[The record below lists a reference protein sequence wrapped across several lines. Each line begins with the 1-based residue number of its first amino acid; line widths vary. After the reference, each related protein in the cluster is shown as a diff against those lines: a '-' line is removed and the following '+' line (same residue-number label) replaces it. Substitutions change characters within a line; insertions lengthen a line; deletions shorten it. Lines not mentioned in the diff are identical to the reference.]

1 MPVFPDNTFRPKV
14 EVTRAEMAATVL
26 RAMGINE
33 SLTLPNITDASEI
46 PVALRGAVAA
56 ALEKRIILIGPDRSL
71 HPARPAT
78 RADVAMALDVL
89 MDFLKRYNFQK
100 GTLKD
105 PVTGNPPQ
113 IAIEDDRKSLRVY
126 RVARN
131 HALYR
136 NDRPSELRD
145 LKPGDVLLFLNLG
158 DVGDVVYIEA
168 TGR

>member
-1 MPVFPDNTFRPKV
+1 MPVFPDNTFRPRA
-14 EVTRAEMAATVL
+14 EFTRAEMAATVV

-33 SLTLPNITDASEI
+33 SSTLPNITDASEI
-46 PVALRGAVAA
+46 PVALRGAVAT
-56 ALEKRIILIGPDRSL
+56 ALEKRIVLIGPDRAF

-78 RADVAMALDVL
+78 RADVAIALDVL
-89 MDFLKRYNFQK
+89 MDSLKRYNFQK

-113 IAIEDDRKSLRVY
+113 IAIEDDRKTLRVY

-136 NDRPSELRD
+136 NDRPAELRD
-145 LKPGDVLLFLNLG
+145 LKPGDALLFLNLG